1 MKEIFWEKQG
11 EDLKNLITPEKI
23 HEFAKTEF
31 ARNQVKT
38 IGQLIE
44 NHNEA
49 PALGQ
54 KEYCDL
60 RNFLFIHILSQNE
73 HRSGVL
79 TNSTLAE
86 YKKMTCVD
94 GTYMVA
100 VKEHKTFSQHG
111 QANLCFDESLKAWVD
126 IYVDHARSQVATG
139 NESSALFLN
148 WKGGKMSSSD
158 LSTALTR
165 AWRKAGTIGNNTRI
179 SGTLLRKSCTTAIRT
194 HNKEAKGYV
203 AAHMA
208 HSERTA
214 DKHYHLVQKRTNS
227 AFAAQQLTAI
237 MHGRASPM
245 PSNEGGVCEA
255 DHSDVEPD
263 FTPIPLERQ
272 SWTEE
277 EEEKAIKEVFAD
289 QKKSP
294 ISHHEGSPRPKED

>member
-1 MKEIFWEKQG
+1 
-11 EDLKNLITPEKI
+11 
-23 HEFAKTEF
+23 
-31 ARNQVKT
+31 
-38 IGQLIE
+38 
-44 NHNEA
+44 
-49 PALGQ
+49 
-54 KEYCDL
+54 
-60 RNFLFIHILSQNE
+60 
-73 HRSGVL
+73 
-79 TNSTLAE
+79 
-86 YKKMTCVD
+86 MTCVD

-126 IYVDHARSQVATG
+126 IYLDQARSQVATG

-158 LSTALTR
+158 LSTALTS
-165 AWRKAGTIGNNTRI
+165 AWRKAGTIGNDTRI

-194 HNKEAKGYV
+194 HNKEAKGNV

-227 AFAAQQLTAI
+227 AIAAQQLTAI

-277 EEEKAIKEVFAD
+277 EEKAIKEVFCRP
-289 QKKSP
+289 KKSP